1 MMWKMAGIADL
12 MPAIPDCAS
21 DVGAGVAVDLHAD
34 GDFDHAWG
42 FPGHRRLLVATRMK
56 V

>member
-1 MMWKMAGIADL
+1 MMRDVAGIADFI
-12 MPAIPDCAS
+12 PAIPVCAS